1 MRRLGQSIDMQT
13 SGVLNKIITDAW
25 IRTEAGELY
34 YDRGLDYFEEGRVS
48 ALQQSG
54 QTIRARVTGTGNYAV
69 VLSLKAE
76 TVTYHCDCPVGSE
89 GDFCKHCVATALAWL
104 HQQDAPEEES
114 PKISLEDVI
123 KALQQEDK
131 ETLIRWLLAWAEE
144 YPGLQDRLMM
154 AAARRMGPTVS
165 IAQARKSLEN
175 ALRIQR
181 FVEYRDMP
189 TYAAGVEDA
198 INGIEGL
205 LESGEA
211 SAVVEMCERGLNGLA
226 AAVEDTDDSDG
237 YINGLMEQLQELHLQ
252 ACQTG
257 RPDPEALGEKLFLLE
272 WKAAYGEW
280 HGAAEKYQHVLG
292 AKGLEAFRKRAQIEW
307 TRARELTEEPG
318 YRDENRSQ
326 LTSIMESLARQSG
339 DLEQLVAVLASD
351 LGSAHKYLRIA
362 SLYHQA
368 GKHEEALDW
377 AQKGAAHYSGFA
389 GKGLRLFV
397 AEEHQR
403 RGYHGDAMRLVWI
416 EFRDSPGL
424 ENYQLLER
432 FARAA
437 EDWDD
442 WRAQAL
448 SYIRRALGE
457 AAEKRRTQ
465 RNTRMG
471 EAWWQQHARLLVE
484 ILLYEKKH
492 EEAWQAAHAGGCRN
506 DHWLELARV
515 RENKYPE
522 EAAALYLR
530 LGEDAI
536 VHARGNRYEGG
547 VELLEKAAALLHG
560 AGKSEE
566 FEKQFE
572 VIRGKYKAKRNLM
585 KLTEQ
590 RHKFLY
596 LRRNS

>member
-1 MRRLGQSIDMQT
+1 MQT
-13 SGVLNKIITDAW
+13 SGALNKIITDAW
-25 IRTEAGELY
+25 IQTEAGDLY

-54 QTIRARVTGTGNYAV
+54 QSIRARVMGTEDYAV
-69 VLSLKAE
+69 VLTLEAE
-76 TVTYHCDCPVGSE
+76 TVTYQCDCPVGSE
-89 GDFCKHCVATALAWL
+89 GNFCKHCVATALAWL
-104 HQQDAPEEES
+104 HQQDAPEEDA
-114 PKISLEDVI
+114 PKITLEDVT

-144 YPGLQDRLMM
+144 YPGLQERLVM
-154 AAARRMGPTVS
+154 AAARRMGSTVL
-165 IAQARKSLEN
+165 IAQTRKSLEK
-175 ALRIQR
+175 ALRIQC

-189 TYAAGVEDA
+189 AYAAGVESA

-211 SAVVEMCERGLNGLA
+211 TAALEMCERGLNGLA
-226 AAVEDTDDSDG
+226 DALEDTDDSDG
-237 YINGLMEQLQELHLQ
+237 YINGLMEQLRQLHLQ
-252 ACQTG
+252 ACQTA

-272 WKAAYGEW
+272 WKSTYGEW

-292 AKGLEAFRKRAQIEW
+292 AKGLEAFRKRAEMEW
-307 TRARELTEEPG
+307 TRAPELTGEPS
-318 YRDENRSQ
+318 YRDENRSR
-326 LTSIMESLARQSG
+326 LTSIMESLAKQSG
-339 DLEQLVAVLASD
+339 DLEQLVAVLASA

-362 SLYHQA
+362 ELYHQA

-377 AQKGAAHYSGFA
+377 AQKGAARYSGFD
-389 GKGLRLFV
+389 GQGLRLFV

-403 RGYHGDAMRLVWI
+403 RGYHGDAMRLLWI

-424 ENYQLLER
+424 KNYQLLER
-432 FARAA
+432 FGRAA

-448 SYIRRALGE
+448 AYIRRALAE
-457 AAEKRRTQ
+457 AAEKRRTE
-465 RNTRMG
+465 RSARMG
-471 EAWWQQHARLLVE
+471 EAWWKQDASLLVE

-492 EEAWQAAHAGGCRN
+492 EEAWQAAQAGGCRN
-506 DHWLELARV
+506 DDWLELARV

-522 EAAALYLR
+522 DAAALYLR
-530 LGEDAI
+530 LGEHAI

-547 VELLEKAAALLHG
+547 VKLLEKAAALLHG

-566 FEKQFE
+566 FEQRFE

-585 KLTEQ
+585 KLTEE

-596 LRRNS
+596 LR

>member
-1 MRRLGQSIDMQT
+1 MRQLRQSVDMQT
-13 SGVLNKIITDAW
+13 SGVLNMIITDAW
-25 IRTEAGELY
+25 IQTEAGDLY

-48 ALQQSG
+48 ALQQSS
-54 QTIRARVTGTGNYAV
+54 QSIRARVTGTEDYAV
-69 VLSLKAE
+69 VLTLKAE
-76 TVTYHCDCPVGSE
+76 TVIYQCDCPVGSE

-104 HQQDAPEEES
+104 HQQETAEEES
-114 PKISLEDVI
+114 PKITPEDVT

-144 YPGLQDRLMM
+144 YPGLQERLVM
-154 AAARRMGPTVS
+154 AAARRMGSTVL
-165 IAQARKSLEN
+165 IAQTRKSLEK

-205 LESGEA
+205 LECGEA
-211 SAVVEMCERGLNGLA
+211 TAVVEMCERGLNGLA
-226 AAVEDTDDSDG
+226 DAVEDTDDSDG
-237 YINGLMEQLQELHLQ
+237 YINGLTEQLQELHLQ
-252 ACQTG
+252 ACQTA

-292 AKGLEAFRKRAQIEW
+292 TKGLEAFRKRAEMEW
-307 TRARELTEEPG
+307 TRAPELTEEPS
-318 YRDENRSQ
+318 YRDENRSR
-326 LTSIMESLARQSG
+326 LTSIMESLAEQSG
-339 DLEQLVAVLASD
+339 DLEQLVAVLASE

-362 SLYHQA
+362 TLYHQA

-377 AQKGAAHYSGFA
+377 AQKGAARYSGFD

-432 FARAA
+432 IARAA
-437 EDWDD
+437 EDWAD

-448 SYIRRALGE
+448 AYIRRGLGD

-465 RNTRMG
+465 RTASMG
-471 EAWWQQHARLLVE
+471 EAWWKQDASLLVE

-492 EEAWQAAHAGGCRN
+492 EEAWQAAQAGGCSN
-506 DHWLELARV
+506 DYWLELARV
-515 RENKYPE
+515 RENEYPE

-530 LGEDAI
+530 LGEHAI

-566 FEKQFE
+566 FEQRFE

-585 KLTEQ
+585 KLTGQ